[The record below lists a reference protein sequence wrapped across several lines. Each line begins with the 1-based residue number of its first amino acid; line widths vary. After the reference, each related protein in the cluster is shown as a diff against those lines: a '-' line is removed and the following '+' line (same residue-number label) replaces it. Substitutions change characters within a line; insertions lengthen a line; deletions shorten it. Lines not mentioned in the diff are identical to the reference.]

1 MLLRITFSDV
11 DIDALRYWR
20 FPHPD
25 PRLQRRMEALSWRSQ
40 GVADGDIWRLWS
52 RSKASVHRYLHAD
65 VTGGIEALKHLQP
78 RRPRSALHP
87 HRATIDAAVREHPS
101 ATVAAAAVRIEAL
114 PGVARRPTQVRQFLP
129 ARGMKPRNVGMVPA
143 TADVEAPAAFK
154 NIVWSHG
161 EQKPGLGREPS
172 SAWMPPLSCVP
183 LLSGWSGVVH
193 GCWSKRP
200 QVGNGSRCERP

>member
-40 GVADGDIWRLWS
+40 GVADGDILRLCS
-52 RSKASVHRYLHAD
+52 RSNASVHRYLNAD
-65 VTGGIEALKHLQP
+65 VTGGIEALQHLQP
-78 RRPRSALHP
+78 RRPRRALHP
-87 HRATIDAAVREHPS
+87 HRATIEAAVRAHPP
-101 ATVAAAAVRIEAL
+101 ATVAEAAVRSAAL

-129 ARGMKPRNVGMVPA
+129 ARGRKPRNVGMVPA
-143 TADVEAPAAFK
+143 TADVEAPAAFQT
-154 NIVWSHG
+154 IVWRHG
-161 EQKPGLGREPS
+161 EQQPGLGREPS
-172 SAWMPPLSCVP
+172 GAWMPPLSCVP